1 MGIGGATGSPGPPT
15 KRAGHG
21 LGQRTFGGCAAQGR
35 QVACPAEGPQ
45 DHCFDFPFQ
54 SQDLLR
60 PPQVWQ
66 AEALRSSL
74 AGLQQEP
81 RPPGPMPNGFNA
93 CGGVAPVEVRRERFA
108 ELLLVILGE
117 VEEGLV
123 TGMESR
129 SSGPAGLPLGMRL
142 ASLALSLLATGKA
155 AAAWCPYT
163 TRLIKDAGPH
173 REVQKA
179 LAKRKAEGFKLL
191 ETLSAVRSVRPMVS
205 SMQES
210 FHND

>member
-21 LGQRTFGGCAAQGR
+21 LGK
-35 QVACPAEGPQ
+35 
-45 DHCFDFPFQ
+45 
-54 SQDLLR
+54 
-60 PPQVWQ
+60 
-66 AEALRSSL
+66 
-74 AGLQQEP
+74 
-81 RPPGPMPNGFNA
+81 
-93 CGGVAPVEVRRERFA
+93 
-108 ELLLVILGE
+108 
-117 VEEGLV
+117 
-123 TGMESR
+123 
-129 SSGPAGLPLGMRL
+129 RL
-142 ASLALSLLATGKA
+142 ASLAELFLLAS

-163 TRLIKDAGPH
+163 RRLIKDAARH

-191 ETLSAVRSVRPMVS
+191 ETLSVVRSVRPMVS